1 MQSTIDLPF
10 IPASSLPTWAQD
22 SVQYIAQVWDQGA
35 YGFTFGQ
42 IVAIVA
48 IILFSLSIRGL
59 FSRVVVRGIARAASG
74 TETQFDDALVQAV
87 STPLRVIPV
96 ILGIYFALQ
105 YAEIS
110 GGAAEVVDRVLQ
122 SAITLAVF
130 WTLSRTVNAL
140 EFIFVDL
147 RDTLS
152 PVIIDWLVKL
162 LQFILIVLGFGAVAQ
177 IWGIAIAPLIAGL
190 GVFGI
195 AVGLGAQDLFKNL
208 IAGILIMSEKRFH
221 PGEWIKVDGVVEGTV
236 EKINFRSTLVRRF
249 DKSPVFVPNSK
260 LSDNPVT
267 NFSRMSHRRIKWVLG
282 VEYRTSVEQL
292 KYIRDEIEAWLW
304 NDDRFAKP
312 PETALFV
319 RVDRFNDSSIDF
331 LIYCFTHSTN
341 WGEWLEIKEE
351 FAVACY
357 EIIERAGTGFA
368 FPSRTVYMQQQD
380 APEIVPPPV
389 ASETV
394 AKMRESQVGLAKVS
408 AQIDDGDG

>member
-1 MQSTIDLPF
+1 M
-10 IPASSLPTWAQD
+10 A
-22 SVQYIAQVWDQGA
+22 YIGEIWNQGA
-35 YGFTFGQ
+35 YGFTYGQ
-42 IVAIVA
+42 IITIVG
-48 IILFSLSIRGL
+48 IILFSLIIRGI

-74 TETQFDDALVQAV
+74 TETQFDDALVKAV
-87 STPLRVIPV
+87 ATPLRIVPV

-105 YAEIS
+105 YAQVS
-110 GGAAEVVDRVLQ
+110 GDAAQIADRVLQ

-140 EFIFVDL
+140 EFIFVEL

-152 PVIIDWLVKL
+152 PAIIDWLVKL
-162 LQFILIVLGFGAVAQ
+162 LQIILIVLGFGAVAQ

-249 DKSPVFVPNSK
+249 DKSPVFVPNAK

-267 NFSRMSHRRIKWVLG
+267 NFSRMSHRRIKWVIG
-282 VEYRTSVEQL
+282 VEYRTSVDQL

-312 PETALFV
+312 PEASLFV

-341 WGEWLEIKEE
+341 WGEWLAIKEE
-351 FAVACY
+351 FAMACY

-380 APEIVPPPV
+380 APEILPPPE
-389 ASETV
+389 ASEIV
-394 AKMRESQVGLAKVS
+394 GQMRTAREGRARADNLL
-408 AQIDDGDG
+408 DEGDG